1 MRKFTELFAALDT
14 TTRTVEKVQALEQY
28 FAAAPARDAV
38 WALYFLSGR
47 RVKRA
52 VNTRLLRQ
60 WLSAETGLPLW
71 LIDESYDAVGD
82 LAETLALL
90 LPNPSGSPSD
100 PAPTATSDIAKG
112 MLFSPQELLGG
123 YLQPGAVSLGDG
135 ASSSPLP
142 LHRLVEE
149 RILPLPD
156 LPVEA
161 QRLLITQTWRELDAS
176 ERLVWH
182 KLIMGEFRVGVAR
195 TLVAKAIANVAGV
208 PPEIM
213 SHRLMGQWQPTEAD
227 YRQLL
232 EPSSEVA
239 DPGQPYPFFLAHPL
253 ADDPKDL
260 GDPQEWQAEWKWD
273 GIRAQLLRRQDQ
285 VVLWSRGEDL
295 LTDRFPEITAVG
307 AALENGIVL
316 DGEIL
321 AWRDD
326 RPLPF
331 AALQT
336 RIGRKKLSAAVLADA
351 PAAFMAYDLLELE
364 GVDIRQ
370 SSLVERRAMLE
381 ALSARL
387 QPLIAFRISP
397 AFELSS
403 WDEVVELRRTA
414 RNRGVEG
421 VMLKRRASPY
431 GVGRPRGDWWK
442 WKVDPLAIDAVLI
455 YAQPGHGRRA
465 SLHTDYTF
473 GVWDAGEL
481 VPVAKAY
488 SGLTDAEIREVDAF
502 VRKNTIERHGPVR
515 IVRPELVFE
524 LHFEAIQPST
534 RHRSGLAVRFPRM
547 NRWRRDKKPAE
558 ADTLETL
565 RALAKSSGM

>member
-1 MRKFTELFAALDT
+1 MRLFTDLFTALDT

-28 FAAAPARDAV
+28 FAAAPPRDAV

-47 RVKRA
+47 RINRA
-52 VNTRLLRQ
+52 VNTRLLRE

-71 LIDESYDAVGD
+71 IIDESYDAVGD

-90 LPNPSGSPSD
+90 LPNRAEGT
-100 PAPTATSDIAKG
+100 PALRVETGDVATG
-112 MLFSPQELLGG
+112 MLFSQRELLSG
-123 YLQPGAVSLGDG
+123 YLPESIFSDDEA
-135 ASSSPLP
+135 ASPTPLP

-156 LPVEA
+156 LPAEA
-161 QRLLITQTWRELDAS
+161 QRLLVTQTWRELDAA

-195 TLVAKAIANVAGV
+195 TLVAKALANVAGV

-213 SHRLMGQWQPTEAD
+213 SHRLMGGWEPTAAD
-227 YRQLL
+227 YERLL
-232 EPSSEVA
+232 KASSGA
-239 DPGQPYPFFLAHPL
+239 SDPGQPYPFFLAHPL
-253 ADDPKDL
+253 ASDPREL
-260 GDPQEWQAEWKWD
+260 GEPQEWQAEWKWD

-295 LTDRFPEITAVG
+295 LTDRFPEVAAVG
-307 AALENGIVL
+307 AAIPNGVVL

-321 AWRDD
+321 AWRDEQ
-326 RPLPF
+326 PLPF

-336 RIGRKKLSAAVLADA
+336 RIGRKKLSAKVLADA

-364 GVDIRQ
+364 GADIRA
-370 SSLVERRAMLE
+370 SSLIERRAKLE
-381 ALSARL
+381 ALLTSM
-387 QPLIAFRISP
+387 PLGTALRISP
-397 AFELSS
+397 MFEFSS
-403 WDEVVELRRTA
+403 WDEVVELRRSA
-414 RNRGVEG
+414 RERSVEG
-421 VMLKRRASPY
+421 IMLKRRASAY
-431 GVGRPRGDWWK
+431 GVGRPKGDWWK
-442 WKVDPLAIDAVLI
+442 WKVDPLSIDAVLI

-488 SGLTDAEIREVDAF
+488 SGLTDAEIHEVDAF
-502 VRKNTIERHGPVR
+502 VRRNTIERHGPVR

-534 RHRSGLAVRFPRM
+534 RHRSGIAVRFPRM
-547 NRWRRDKKPAE
+547 NRWRRDKEPAD

-565 RALAKSSGM
+565 RALAESR